1 MFSTGRTITL
11 GLILLFAVACAT
23 THVPPADAAGEVASY
38 LIAGEVNKAESRFD
52 DIDSGDDQ
60 DVAFNVL
67 YSQAQSLYDQRD
79 YASAARVLRFLMER
93 YEDKRAPKEA
103 LLLTLTLQSA
113 REGKP
118 PAGDELKEMNE
129 LAKELREG
137 VENPPVWIDLVATH
151 DAIDQGNLTAARASL
166 ARFQARFDG
175 NPVSLTEYAEELERY
190 LASNGGGEG

>member
-1 MFSTGRTITL
+1 M
-11 GLILLFAVACAT
+11 
-23 THVPPADAAGEVASY
+23 
-38 LIAGEVNKAESRFD
+38 
-52 DIDSGDDQ
+52 

-103 LLLTLTLQSA
+103 LLLTLTMQSA
-113 REGKP
+113 RAGKP
-118 PAGDELKEMNE
+118 PAGDELEEMNE
-129 LAKELREG
+129 LAKELRED

-166 ARFQARFDG
+166 ARFNARFDG
-175 NPVSLTEYAEELERY
+175 NPVSLTEYADELERY
-190 LASNGGGEG
+190 LSSHGGEG

>member
-1 MFSTGRTITL
+1 MFSIRRTLAL
-11 GLILLFAVACAT
+11 GLTLLFAVACAT

-52 DIDSGDDQ
+52 DIDSGDDM

-113 REGKP
+113 R
-118 PAGDELKEMNE
+118 AGRSGSTWWRPTTLST
-129 LAKELREG
+129 R
-137 VENPPVWIDLVATH
+137 AT
-151 DAIDQGNLTAARASL
+151 
-166 ARFQARFDG
+166 
-175 NPVSLTEYAEELERY
+175 
-190 LASNGGGEG
+190 